1 MHVPC
6 FISLTIVI
14 KLFNPYFPTGKVYGQ
29 IEVQHKRYACP
40 PDFIHL
46 GHRCYY
52 FSSEMATWHS
62 AHFMCKDLG
71 SQLAELETR
80 WEDNNI
86 RSYLNRPEFASAI
99 ESDSLFL
106 FLLSKISFP
115 AVPNASASP
124 ATEPRLNLATA

>member
-1 MHVPC
+1 MYQA
-6 FISLTIVI
+6 TQIVLI
-14 KLFNPYFPTGKVYGQ
+14 CPLSTVHCPLLRTHYSSVNHEGKVYGQ

-86 RSYLNRPEFASAI
+86 RSYLNRPEFDVA
-99 ESDSLFL
+99 
-106 FLLSKISFP
+106 
-115 AVPNASASP
+115 
-124 ATEPRLNLATA
+124 